1 MGRCGFNNPFNITL
15 YCKGLD
21 VIYSVPLSIIPL
33 TLAGSSTSTEFTSK
47 TSPLIGEYTS
57 EAACTQAKE
66 RATELLRYYYYLHSM
81 PGMVSVLWATQE
93 NGYYP
98 YLDRLHHPKSLAL
111 LHFGSSFWELDID
124 DIAQLALHTCK
135 DVNPCQWSPL
145 RMKIRNTNRTNQS
158 HSSAHFSLPEQNRKC
173 QRSQHHHPS

>member
-1 MGRCGFNNPFNITL
+1 MSPSSSEESATLTFMIHPPSNGSLFTWTLIEKQRGEKLMGRCGFNNPFNITL

-66 RATELLRYYYYLHSM
+66 RAKELLRYGDTTTTSIQCLAWSLCSGQ
-81 PGMVSVLWATQE
+81 PRKTDIIPTLTDSTTPKVSPFFTSDPA
-93 NGYYP
+93 
-98 YLDRLHHPKSLAL
+98 S
-111 LHFGSSFWELDID
+111 GSS
-124 DIAQLALHTCK
+124 T
-135 DVNPCQWSPL
+135 
-145 RMKIRNTNRTNQS
+145 
-158 HSSAHFSLPEQNRKC
+158 
-173 QRSQHHHPS
+173 